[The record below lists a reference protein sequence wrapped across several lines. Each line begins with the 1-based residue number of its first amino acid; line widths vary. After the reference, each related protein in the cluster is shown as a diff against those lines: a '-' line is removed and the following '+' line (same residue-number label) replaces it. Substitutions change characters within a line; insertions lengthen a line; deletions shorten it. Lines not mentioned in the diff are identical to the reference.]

1 MTFYFDFEEQ
11 FISRV
16 KMGIVGRMLS
26 DAQD

>member
-1 MTFYFDFEEQ
+1 MSMTFYFDFEEQ

-26 DAQD
+26 DA